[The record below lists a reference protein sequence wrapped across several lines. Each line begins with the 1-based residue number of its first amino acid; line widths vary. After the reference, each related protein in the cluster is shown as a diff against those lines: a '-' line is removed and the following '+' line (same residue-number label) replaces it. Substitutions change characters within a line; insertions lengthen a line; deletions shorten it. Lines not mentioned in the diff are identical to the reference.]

1 MMRSGWIW
9 AGIFVAA
16 IGSTVVL
23 ANRRKKGRGM
33 PNHIEHWTDRAD
45 YYRDEVLKEI
55 SKHGTADNSDRSLV
69 STAFI
74 KMAESDFRGII
85 SETRNGNPAPAFKLF
100 RLLYEDVIN
109 GLWAQ
114 AFASD
119 DTIHKLLHT
128 DDGELPGKMWQRAAK
143 LDTIFVPP
151 PTAGV
156 QDTLFVDLQ
165 SKFWKVM
172 NSYTHGGSMAINRAI
187 VGYDEGSIYEL
198 LRSSTSIFILV
209 IDAMY
214 RLHHKKP
221 NDALTT
227 ISDKYFAESWE

>member
-1 MMRSGWIW
+1 
-9 AGIFVAA
+9 
-16 IGSTVVL
+16 
-23 ANRRKKGRGM
+23 
-33 PNHIEHWTDRAD
+33 
-45 YYRDEVLKEI
+45 
-55 SKHGTADNSDRSLV
+55 
-69 STAFI
+69 
-74 KMAESDFRGII
+74 MAESDFRGII
-85 SETRNGNPAPAFKLF
+85 LEIRDGNPAPAFKLF

-109 GLWAQ
+109 GLCSQ

-119 DTIHKLLHT
+119 DTINKLLHT
-128 DDGELPGKMWQRAAK
+128 DDGELPGKIWTRAAK

-151 PTAGV
+151 PTAGEE
-156 QDTLFVDLQ
+156 DKLFVDLQ

-187 VGYDEGSIYEL
+187 VGYDDGSIYEL

-221 NDALTT
+221 NDVLTA
-227 ISDKYFAESWE
+227 ISKKYLAENWE

>member
-1 MMRSGWIW
+1 
-9 AGIFVAA
+9 
-16 IGSTVVL
+16 
-23 ANRRKKGRGM
+23 M
-33 PNHIEHWTDRAD
+33 PKNIKRWVERAD
-45 YYRDEVLKEI
+45 YYRDAAIKEI

-74 KMAESDFRGII
+74 KMAENDFRGII
-85 SETRNGNPAPAFKLF
+85 SEILRDNHAPAFKLF

-119 DTIHKLLHT
+119 DTINKLLHA
-128 DDGELPGKMWQRAAK
+128 DDGELPGKMWERAAK

-151 PTAGV
+151 PIAGEE
-156 QDTLFVDLQ
+156 DTLFVDLQ
-165 SKFWKVM
+165 GKFWKVM

-187 VGYDEGSIYEL
+187 AGYDEGSIHEL
-198 LRSSTSIFILV
+198 LRSSTSIFILL

-221 NDALTT
+221 NDALTA
-227 ISDKYFAESWE
+227 ISDKYFAETWE

>member
-1 MMRSGWIW
+1 MPK
-9 AGIFVAA
+9 GI
-16 IGSTVVL
+16 
-23 ANRRKKGRGM
+23 K
-33 PNHIEHWTDRAD
+33 HWVERAD
-45 YYRDEVLKEI
+45 YYRDEATKEL

-85 SETRNGNPAPAFKLF
+85 SEIQNANPAPAFKLF

-114 AFASD
+114 AFASE
-119 DTIHKLLHT
+119 DTINKLLHT
-128 DDGELPGKMWQRAAK
+128 DDGEVPGKMWTRAAK

-151 PTAGV
+151 PAAGEE
-156 QDTLFVDLQ
+156 DKLFVDLQ

-187 VGYDEGSIYEL
+187 VGYDDGSIYEL

-221 NDALTT
+221 NDALTA
-227 ISDKYFAESWE
+227 IAANYFAETWE